1 VSDHDTAARRAGE
14 PAYLFVLVVLAAA
27 WVLLTR
33 PWLFGGLTV
42 PWDAEAHFRAQL
54 GFLAHSIHDGRGIT
68 WNPWIFAGWPQISDP
83 QSLIFV
89 PVFFVLALVVPD
101 PSAQAMD
108 AAVFV
113 QLAFGGLALA
123 LWFRDR
129 GWHSGGAVVAALAF
143 AFGGSAAWRLQHTG
157 QVMSFAM
164 LPVVLFCV
172 ERMVTRR
179 SIWWGLWTGIAAG
192 LLALGRDQIA
202 LLSLYYLTGHVLW
215 EIFTHEKPVRHLGA
229 TILPGLAVIVGG
241 LLVVAV
247 PVTMTLLLA
256 EHSNRPEID
265 FIGAG
270 KGSLP
275 PEALISTVIADLFG
289 QGDQKVDYWGPP
301 SPAFGYTDV
310 YLAQNMGAVYA
321 GAIPILTI
329 LVAGLGRGRLFVK
342 EMGWQ
347 VIAAAFFVL
356 YTVGWYTPAFRLFY
370 DLLPGVDLYRRPA
383 DATFMIGFS
392 IAVLGGW
399 LTHRL
404 LTEPRLGPAPL
415 AVKLAQGA
423 ILATVFGVLP
433 IAFGLHADRLALV
446 WKPLG
451 TSLVFAGLASLVL
464 VAARAWVRDGS
475 PRGGALAVALLGLFT
490 TADLAWNNAPNES
503 TAYPSATF
511 EALDTNTKDPVVRF
525 LKQKIAENDHGD
537 RRDRVELVGIGFHW
551 PNLGMLHGLEHTL
564 GYNPLR
570 IAEYARATG
579 AIDHVAI
586 PEQKTFSALNPS
598 YDALLDDM
606 LGLRW
611 IATSLPIEKIDTKL
625 APGRLTQVA
634 HFDAIPGIY
643 PAPGRPET
651 WIYENPRALARVLL
665 VDRARMVDFGKILDE
680 GKWPEGFDPTR
691 EVLLSRTGEEGA
703 FDGPLPPADGAVTP
717 VGKAD
722 IVEYLNS
729 AVTIDATLDRPG
741 FLVLDDAWHRW
752 WRVEVDGQPAEIL
765 RANLLFR
772 AVRLEAGRHRVR
784 FSFHPFEGARKDVPG
799 LWREL
804 TK

>member
-1 VSDHDTAARRAGE
+1 MTDAERGLGRSAE
-14 PAYLFVLVVLAAA
+14 PALWFVVVVLGLA
-27 WVLLTR
+27 WVWLTR
-33 PWLFGGLTV
+33 PWLFGGMTV

-54 GFLAHSIHDGRGIT
+54 GFLAHSIHQGRGIT

-89 PVFFVLALVVPD
+89 PAFFVLALLDPD

-108 AAVFV
+108 AAVFA
-113 QLAFGGLALA
+113 QLAVGGLALA

-129 GWHSGGAVVAALAF
+129 GWHAGGGVIAALAF

-157 QVMSFAM
+157 QVMSFAV

-172 ERMVTRR
+172 QRMVDRR

-215 EIFTHEKPVRHLGA
+215 EIFTHSRPVRHLGA
-229 TILPGLAVIVGG
+229 TLLPGLAVIIGG

-247 PVTMTLLLA
+247 PVVMTLLLA

-289 QGDQKVDYWGPP
+289 QGDQAVDYWGPP

-310 YLAQNMGAVYA
+310 FLAQNMGAVYA

-342 EMGWQ
+342 EIGWQ
-347 VIAAAFFVL
+347 AIAAVFFVL
-356 YTVGWYTPAFRLFY
+356 YTVGWYTPAFRVFY
-370 DLLPGVDLYRRPA
+370 DVLPGVNLYRRPA
-383 DATFMIGFS
+383 DATFMVGFS

-404 LTEPRLGPAPL
+404 LTEPRPGASSL
-415 AVKLAQGA
+415 AVKLGQGA
-423 ILATVFGVLP
+423 ILATVFVALP
-433 IAFGLHADRLALV
+433 VAFGLHADRLALV

-451 TSLVFAGLASLVL
+451 TSLVFAGLAGLVL
-464 VAARAWVRDGS
+464 LAARAFVRDAS
-475 PRGGALAVALLGLFT
+475 PRGGAVAVAMLGLFT
-490 TADLAWNNAPNES
+490 TIDLAWNNAPNES

-511 EALDTNTKDPVVRF
+511 EALDSNTKDPVVGF
-525 LKQKIAENDHGD
+525 LKKKIAENDRGD

-570 IAEYARATG
+570 IAEYAQATG
-579 AIDHVAI
+579 AIDHIAI

-598 YDALLDDM
+598 YDSLLDDL

-611 IATSLPIEKIDTKL
+611 IASSRPIETIDKTLK
-625 APGRLTQVA
+625 PGRLIEVA
-634 HFDAIPGIY
+634 HFPAIPGIA

-651 WIYENPRALARVLL
+651 WIYENPRALPRVL
-665 VDRARMVDFGKILDE
+665 VVGRAHVVDFAQILAE
-680 GKWPEGFDPTR
+680 GVWPVGFDPRR
-691 EVLLSRTGEEGA
+691 EVLLGHDGEGA
-703 FDGPLPPADGAVTP
+703 VSGVIEPGVEAGPPPGRAE
-717 VGKAD
+717 
-722 IVEYLNS
+722 IVSYLNS
-729 AVTIDATLDRPG
+729 EVVIDADMDRAG
-741 FLVLDDAWHRW
+741 WLVLNDSWHRW
-752 WRVEVDGQPAEIL
+752 WQVDIDGRPAEPM
-765 RANLLFR
+765 RADLLFR
-772 AVRLEAGRHRVR
+772 AVRVPEGRHRVR
-784 FSFHPFEGARKDVPG
+784 FSFHPFQGAWHDVAG
-799 LWREL
+799 LWASM
-804 TK
+804 K